1 MRRSDR
7 LSVSVLCGLSLA
19 TAACTA
25 NSRSDT
31 GLADRGAGASIA
43 QPAAAATHASTPAVS
58 EVSAAALQ
66 QASAVASTAVTTDPL
81 PSAGCVLEK
90 ADAPVNVAFCETFD
104 QPAPV
109 LTRSGQLD
117 QTLWGVSRLN
127 TFVNPSQGLLNNYY
141 PTSIIGCGLTAKVM
155 APNDVRICNGRVYE
169 SANDMEGQTTVA
181 LYPKQPMD
189 FTGRTGTV
197 SFDVNLDSQGPHAAW
212 PEFWITDKPIPAP
225 SDGRAS
231 NYSYARH
238 QFGVT
243 FGLGCGV
250 GYSGVDRVSIV
261 RNYKLEH
268 ITFANPLPY
277 VEGHGQCFK
286 SESATGRLNHVEI
299 RMSATNAEVWVREP
313 GATRMRLVASATLD
327 MPLTKG
333 LIWLVDAH
341 YNANKFDTQGD
352 HTFAWDNVAFD
363 GPKTYRD
370 LGFDVPDAHTPARV
384 PNVSQLGYN
393 VEQKPVAFTIPGVYR
408 KQPPTGALMVFNYFV
423 CVNNIVPSFRVNGG
437 PWHDTPSPYTDQC
450 GWRSIDVSV
459 PVSEIRDGAN
469 AVEFK
474 AATGWAVLTN
484 ISLILVAGAA
494 VP

>member
-1 MRRSDR
+1 MRRRDK

-19 TAACTA
+19 ATGCTA
-25 NSRSDT
+25 NPRSDT
-31 GLADRGAGASIA
+31 GLGDRGAGASTASVAGSQASNA
-43 QPAAAATHASTPAVS
+43 QPPVS
-58 EVSAAALQ
+58 GVRRSDSVSAIA
-66 QASAVASTAVTTDPL
+66 TATDPL

-104 QPAPV
+104 QPAPL

-127 TFVNPSQGLLNNYY
+127 TFVNPSQGLVNNYY

-299 RMSATNAEVWVREP
+299 RMSATSAEVWVREP
-313 GATRMRLVASATLD
+313 GATRMRLVATATLD

-450 GWRSIDVSV
+450 GWRSIDVNV